1 MENQNLS
8 DMVIYNDGEIEL
20 NVSFDSNTIWITQKQ
35 LSELFEVTIP
45 NINMHIKTIYKENE
59 LNKSSTI
66 KKFLTVQKEGNIYSK
81 RGL

>member
-66 KKFLTVQKEGNIYSK
+66 KKLLTVQKKGNIYSK